1 MKKYMIAL
9 CGLPGILLLLAFLTG
24 CPTERRSSEGLMV
37 AVSIPPQAYLAE
49 RIGGAHLQVTTLLQP
64 GESPAT
70 YQPSDHQ
77 VSRVL
82 QSRIFFQIGVP
93 FERGKWA
100 GAVSGSGHSISIV
113 DMRKGVPLRRMKD
126 HHHEAH
132 ESGDEDD
139 HAEGAD
145 PHIWLAPELLKIQAR
160 TMAENLIKADPDHAA
175 AYRTNLEALLSD
187 LDRLHGQLQKRLSPY
202 RGRSLF
208 LYHPAWG
215 YFCDAYGLEQV
226 AIESEG
232 KEPSDEE
239 LTRLQERIR
248 ASGTRVIFVQPQIAG
263 TSAKAVAEALGVEL
277 RTIDPL
283 ARDILTNLQS
293 VGEIIASHYH

>member
-1 MKKYMIAL
+1 MRKNLVAL
-9 CGLPGILLLLAFLTG
+9 FCLPGILLLLAFLTG
-24 CPTERRSSEGLMV
+24 CPPDGGSFEGLMV

-77 VSRVL
+77 VSQIL

-100 GAVSGSGHSISIV
+100 GAVSSSVHGISIV
-113 DMRKGVPLRRMKD
+113 DTRKGVPLRRMKD
-126 HHHEAH
+126 HHHDTH
-132 ESGDEDD
+132 ESGEEND

-145 PHIWLAPELLKIQAR
+145 PHIWLAPALLKIQAR
-160 TMAENLIKADPDHAA
+160 TMADNLIKADPEHAA
-175 AYRTNLEALLSD
+175 AYRANLEVLLSD
-187 LDRLHGQLQKRLSPY
+187 LDRLHDELQKRLSPY

-226 AIESEG
+226 ALEIEG

-239 LTRLQERIR
+239 LTRLQVRIR

-263 TSAKAVAEALGVEL
+263 TSARAVAEALGVEL

-283 ARDILTNLQS
+283 ARDILTNLRS
-293 VGEIIASHYH
+293 VGETIAAHYH